1 MSAADRANQRARSP
15 KRPDPA
21 LPHSSKTPN
30 KNALDLSGRGRYERM
45 ERETGLE
52 PATLSLGSWGTNA
65 NSSLH
70 FNDLQKILGRRKW
83 LDWTGVDP
91 SSEENCDL
99 AKSSRHIPPR
109 QTTLA
114 DPQASALA

>member
-1 MSAADRANQRARSP
+1 
-15 KRPDPA
+15 
-21 LPHSSKTPN
+21 
-30 KNALDLSGRGRYERM
+30 M

-83 LDWTGVDP
+83 LGLTGVDP

-99 AKSSRHIPPR
+99 AKSSRHIPRR

-114 DPQASALA
+114 TALACRAAQGFSIYLLV